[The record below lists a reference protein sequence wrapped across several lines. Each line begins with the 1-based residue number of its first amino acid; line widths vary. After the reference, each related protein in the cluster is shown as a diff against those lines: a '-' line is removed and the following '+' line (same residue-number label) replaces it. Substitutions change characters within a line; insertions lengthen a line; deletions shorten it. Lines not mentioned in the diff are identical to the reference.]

1 MHMNSHIEYPVEW
14 DIYIIYG
21 ILLKTIQRLVSFGLP
36 GTNPNL
42 SLSKILWFFAFCCYF
57 KFGETFSCFLCLGLW
72 GCGEG
77 EDNKM
82 GWGYIFIST
91 WIVKIKNV
99 EKHERFFFLS
109 WRWFCE
115 LANNKLDARVPKCP
129 ITSVLL
135 FLFEDLIIVG

>member
-1 MHMNSHIEYPVEW
+1 MHMNSHIESPVEW

-99 EKHERFFFLS
+99 EKHERSFFFYREGDFVSL
-109 WRWFCE
+109 
-115 LANNKLDARVPKCP
+115 
-129 ITSVLL
+129 
-135 FLFEDLIIVG
+135 LIISWMPGSLSVPLQVYYCFYLRT